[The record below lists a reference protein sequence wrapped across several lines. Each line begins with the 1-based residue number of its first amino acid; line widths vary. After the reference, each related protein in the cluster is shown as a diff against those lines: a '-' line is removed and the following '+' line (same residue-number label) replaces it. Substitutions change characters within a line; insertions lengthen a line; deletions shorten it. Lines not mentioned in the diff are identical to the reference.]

1 MPPTVLVTRP
11 DAEVPLQLD
20 ATAVIYLRVSSD
32 GQVSKAHDPEGYS
45 IPTQRE
51 SCLRHAER
59 LGARIV
65 GEFVELGRTGTNLQ
79 RPELQRM
86 LGELPKLKPTYVIFY
101 DLSRVAREEQ
111 DAFWLLGEIKRH
123 GAKLESTLERIDD
136 SPQGLLLYAI
146 MAGVNAFRSR
156 GDGEKVKGG
165 LERKHATGGSMGPAR
180 IGYLNDTETVEGRKI
195 ATISVDHDRASQVQ
209 LAFELTATG
218 HHTITTI
225 TDILEQVG
233 LRTRGTRKRP
243 SKPLSRSM
251 VHRLLRDDY
260 YIGIVTLKGV
270 KRPGRHQPI
279 IDRPTFEQVQ
289 QVLDANRASGD
300 RAHKHS
306 HHLAGSLYCKAC
318 GKRLGYNRTR
328 GNGGRY
334 EYFACLSRVTRQG
347 RCTAPHF
354 RAAAVEE
361 AIERQ
366 YKRYLL
372 KPAEH
377 KAIRRVLRALAE
389 TSIGAARNDAER
401 HTRRVRELQGQQQKL
416 LQLYY
421 EDGVSKEVLQAEQK
435 RIEAE
440 QATVG
445 RLQAAANYEIAEFEQ
460 ALDDALILVDSRRV
474 PYLTASPTERRLINL
489 AIYRALLVSSDD
501 IIQVRLAPLYA
512 QMVPLARKLAQEAK
526 EAAQESQKDPC
537 QGGSRAKANRDPGFR
552 GHGLKSKQMAEREG
566 FEPSNEVNPRYAISS
581 RAHST
586 ALAPLHCCL
595 CAAAIGRLRHTGLR
609 R

>member
-1 MPPTVLVTRP
+1 MVVATP
-11 DAEVPLQLD
+11 DIASITPMAD
-20 ATAVIYLRVSSD
+20 PFTATAVIYLRVSSD

-59 LGARIV
+59 LGARV
-65 GEFVELGRTGTNLQ
+65 VAEFVELGRTGTNLQ
-79 RPELQRM
+79 RPALQEM

-180 IGYLNDTETVEGRKI
+180 IGYLNDTETVEGRKV
-195 ATISVDHDRASQVQ
+195 ATISVDGDRTSHIQ
-209 LAFELTATG
+209 LAFELAATG

-233 LRTRGTRKRP
+233 LQTRGTRKRP

-260 YIGIVTLKGV
+260 YIGVVTLKGV
-270 KRPGRHQPI
+270 KRPGRHQPL
-279 IDRPTFEQVQ
+279 IDRPTFERVQ
-289 QVLDANRASGD
+289 QVLDAHRASGD

-306 HHLAGSLYCKAC
+306 HHLTGSLYCKAC

-334 EYFACLSRVTRQG
+334 EYFACLSRVTKQG

-354 RAAAVEE
+354 RAHAIDEAVE
-361 AIERQ
+361 RK
-366 YKRYLL
+366 YRRYLL
-372 KPAEH
+372 KPDEHETIRSALRTRAE
-377 KAIRRVLRALAE
+377 A
-389 TSIGAARNDAER
+389 SIGAARNDIER
-401 HTRRVRELQGQQQKL
+401 HARRVRELQSQQQKL

-421 EDGVSKEVLQAEQK
+421 EDGVSKEILQAEQK
-435 RIEAE
+435 RIQAE
-440 QATVG
+440 QATVE
-445 RLQAAANYEIAEFEQ
+445 RLQDAANYEITEFER
-460 ALDDALILVDSRRV
+460 ALDDALILIDSRRV
-474 PYLTASPTERRLINL
+474 PYVNASPTERRLINL
-489 AIYRALLVSSDD
+489 AIYTALLVSSEDTV
-501 IIQVRLAPLYA
+501 QAKLAPLYA
-512 QMVPLARKLAQEAK
+512 QMVPLARKLAREAK
-526 EAAQESQKDPC
+526 EAAQEGQKAPG
-537 QGGSRAKANRDPGFR
+537 QARRRAKANRDPAFR
-552 GHGLKSKQMAEREG
+552 GHGLKSKQMAERGG
-566 FEPSNEVNPRYAISS
+566 FEPPMEFDPHTRLAGECLQPLGHLS
-581 RAHST
+581 RD
-586 ALAPLHCCL
+586 C
-595 CAAAIGRLRHTGLR
+595 GRPV
-609 R
+609 